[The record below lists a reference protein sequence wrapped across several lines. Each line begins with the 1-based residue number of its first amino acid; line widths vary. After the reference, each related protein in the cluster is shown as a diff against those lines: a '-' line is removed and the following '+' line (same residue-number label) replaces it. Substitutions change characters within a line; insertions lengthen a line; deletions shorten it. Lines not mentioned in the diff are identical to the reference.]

1 MGRAYHSKHEAGHD
15 TRPRVAYH
23 RKCKHPM
30 EPMMADLGYT
40 HSKLREAV
48 RILARRPGQIRE
60 RLAYALAAV
69 ITISR
74 DGFPDHLLGD
84 FDDLMRTATAAEPS
98 ALTQTHDSSRVVAIR

>member
-1 MGRAYHSKHEAGHD
+1 
-15 TRPRVAYH
+15 
-23 RKCKHPM
+23 M

-74 DGFPDHLLGD
+74 DSFPDHLLGD

-98 ALTQTHDSSRVVAIR
+98 EGNIAAILAELADDEAMGLVDVILRLEDEVAAELRKLDEPEPN